1 MQDQAALREAGEKLG
16 PQGDEASE
24 VACALLA
31 PLHKPKDP
39 DMGPMAEGSA

>member
-1 MQDQAALREAGEKLG
+1 MQDQAALREAGEELG

-24 VACALLA
+24 VACTLLA